1 MVRVCVS
8 SHYSS
13 KSEFFITFGKRKRKI
28 KPRCWFYKRHPAPP
42 RVAPPYFVDESLDY
56 LDRHETGKGC
66 EDFGGVMSAFE
77 LSSEECSMMKPKEME
92 MRYTC
97 ESGGWPKDSW
107 ATSCTRHYTEY
118 NEIGSKAIEYLDR
131 HDVVCP
137 DGSALRD
144 WKIQMEGKGRV
155 VYSCCNAITTS
166 LKLITP
172 LATSAGR
179 LPSSLMK
186 FAKKAENQLTGS
198 NKRTSSRS
206 SIMTS
211 PTASRYSCR
220 QQKQIKH
227 PAWQASRQPN
237 SQPASQQ

>member
-1 MVRVCVS
+1 MLV
-8 SHYSS
+8 
-13 KSEFFITFGKRKRKI
+13 
-28 KPRCWFYKRHPAPP
+28 YKRHPAPP

-155 VYSCCNAITTS
+155 VYSCCRVPGGKVQPQCEKKS
-166 LKLITP
+166 TP
-172 LATSAGR
+172 CFGR
-179 LPSSLMK
+179 
-186 FAKKAENQLTGS
+186 GS
-198 NKRTSSRS
+198 GRERKGESVR
-206 SIMTS
+206 
-211 PTASRYSCR
+211 C
-220 QQKQIKH
+220 
-227 PAWQASRQPN
+227 
-237 SQPASQQ
+237 